1 MPDRKKMM
9 LYPVNE
15 AKPLLKNDT
24 MMVKGLKAHIVEA
37 PPFERTIGPK
47 MTDVHF
53 HGLPKKIQT
62 VEIERK
68 LHDRFEVLSQG
79 SRPGTFWGYSNIT
92 TGVRII
98 KVKKEDA
105 KRIPAFFY
113 VMGFKIRSWYR
124 ECERDRKCPRCNI
137 VGHGPW
143 ECNAMKPMD
152 PTQPKSYAEVAAGVS
167 NNTGPERSQAQPPIP
182 EERWKDILTPC
193 KTPRKL
199 EINFINH
206 NPFDALNDEETQKE
220 NELLKEMEATEPR
233 GTSTPIKAKQER
245 QKRGKQ

>member
-1 MPDRKKMM
+1 MLDFGCNDTAPKLIEVLAALEAQGINMSEIAGLQNAGPNKMM

-24 MMVKGLKAHIVEA
+24 MTVKRLNANIVEA

-47 MTDVHF
+47 VTDVHF
-53 HGLPKKIQT
+53 HSLLKKIQT
-62 VEIERK
+62 VEIQRK

-79 SRPGTFWGYSNIT
+79 SRPGTFWGYYNIT

-137 VGHGPW
+137 MGHGPW
-143 ECNAMKPMD
+143 ECKAMKPTD
-152 PTQPKSYAEVAAGVS
+152 PTQPKSYADVAAGVS
-167 NNTGPERSQAQPPIP
+167 NNTGPERSQAQHPVP
-182 EERWKDILTPC
+182 EER
-193 KTPRKL
+193 
-199 EINFINH
+199 
-206 NPFDALNDEETQKE
+206 
-220 NELLKEMEATEPR
+220 
-233 GTSTPIKAKQER
+233 
-245 QKRGKQ
+245 